1 MDSADWRKLHDNYKD
16 KKTTYAAELSWR
28 GLTLRSVGIH
38 TRGSGSLNP
47 IKPGLAIE
55 FDRFVPGQSLLG
67 LQSLILRNMWGDPS
81 TLHEYLT
88 MRVLERLGMPFQRT
102 AHVRVMVNGEYV
114 GLYQLAEPLDSTYL
128 RSRFGEDTGELY
140 EMQGGKGYHFQ
151 YWGDDPA
158 VYVPS
163 LFGPKT
169 PAASSQG
176 AVIADWARAIN
187 LSVDSE
193 FVHAMDAYVDL

>member
-1 MDSADWRKLHDNYKD
+1 MPVIPRAARVDLFLLAVPGAGQVASDFFGVEHLDEIRLTMDSADWRKLHDNYTD

-47 IKPGLAIE
+47 IMPGLAIE

-102 AHVRVMVNGEYV
+102 AHVRVMVNGEYEI
-114 GLYQLAEPLDSTYL
+114 G
-128 RSRFGEDTGELY
+128 
-140 EMQGGKGYHFQ
+140 
-151 YWGDDPA
+151 
-158 VYVPS
+158 
-163 LFGPKT
+163 
-169 PAASSQG
+169 
-176 AVIADWARAIN
+176 RAH
-187 LSVDSE
+187 V
-193 FVHAMDAYVDL
+193 